1 MFTRLSP
8 AFAPDDHG
16 LVSMYR
22 AAQKARIA
30 RITAGVRQRLEDFA
44 KAGSDQQEHGFV
56 VHGTMAD
63 HACTPSHAAGC
74 NYDSV
79 AGATGV

>member
-30 RITAGVRQRLEDFA
+30 RIRAGVRQRLEDFA

-56 VHGTMAD
+56 VRPA
-63 HACTPSHAAGC
+63 TPPRSWRALAKPGLHFIC
-74 NYDSV
+74 
-79 AGATGV
+79 